1 MPSTWVL
8 KLFQVFFFVATIYRA
23 VGDDTLSSHL
33 ESVENSIT
41 EIPKLEDADYST
53 SADDF
58 KLQYADFELK
68 ARLFTQSLRQELI
81 AMMSNSTSFVSE
93 IKRLSEKLP
102 KQRTTKISIQGRL
115 TCDCDGKRVTPC
127 PAKCADSCF
136 GQFEIGG
143 IWRFENDCRTK
154 HFFACQCY
162 EGSSWICDAGISSC
176 FKDNITGQIGDD
188 DACSAYAV
196 DDAKLVKS
204 FLLVQDLLLEPIIV
218 FTRRV
223 ESQSRFMKL
232 AAASIGYL
240 SNLTA
245 DVCSEDTTR
254 PCTTLDSLKKQIGF
268 FYGLKVNLTQEII
281 DKMDDFRY
289 INDDIN
295 TLKEKLLTH
304 VTGLIKG
311 YACCLGFANFTSGGF
326 DCPAI
331 KAIDL
336 TLPSNGTRPR
346 RTNIYGSYE
355 WVTSNGTIPEHAV
368 VAGFDSDKVVL
379 YAGRAVHEGSIL
391 PAKIKAN
398 TAHVSFVGKEIVKT
412 EFQVLI
418 SKDTSWRPTDS
429 NVQIPEGALQVG
441 HDKEENVLYMGR
453 VDHRGSKTPGKISSD
468 GCLYIPYGYEEHK
481 YCSYEI
487 LVLNKLNE

>member
-8 KLFQVFFFVATIYRA
+8 KLFQVFFFIATIYRA

-81 AMMSNSTSFVSE
+81 AMMSNSTS
-93 IKRLSEKLP
+93 
-102 KQRTTKISIQGRL
+102 
-115 TCDCDGKRVTPC
+115 
-127 PAKCADSCF
+127 
-136 GQFEIGG
+136 
-143 IWRFENDCRTK
+143 
-154 HFFACQCY
+154 
-162 EGSSWICDAGISSC
+162 SC

-223 ESQSRFMKL
+223 ESQSHFMK
-232 AAASIGYL
+232 
-240 SNLTA
+240 
-245 DVCSEDTTR
+245 
-254 PCTTLDSLKKQIGF
+254 
-268 FYGLKVNLTQEII
+268 
-281 DKMDDFRY
+281 Y

-331 KAIDL
+331 KSVDL

-355 WVTSNGTIPEHAV
+355 WVTSKGTIPEHAV

-379 YAGRAVHEGSIL
+379 YAGRALHEGSIL

-418 SKDTSWRPTDS
+418 SKDT
-429 NVQIPEGALQVG
+429 
-441 HDKEENVLYMGR
+441 
-453 VDHRGSKTPGKISSD
+453 
-468 GCLYIPYGYEEHK
+468 
-481 YCSYEI
+481 
-487 LVLNKLNE
+487 